1 MLLSVVP
8 EWPGRNSRPIDGAA
22 VEGSNNSIA
31 PPGISR
37 RLQDM
42 VVGSRCELRRES
54 GRESGWIVASWQS
67 VVVVAR
73 MCGIEG
79 GGLL

>member
-1 MLLSVVP
+1 
-8 EWPGRNSRPIDGAA
+8 
-22 VEGSNNSIA
+22 
-31 PPGISR
+31 
-37 RLQDM
+37 M

-54 GRESGWIVASWQS
+54 SWIVASWQS

>member
-1 MLLSVVP
+1 MVLFLSVVP

-42 VVGSRCELRRES
+42 VVGSRCELRREP
-54 GRESGWIVASWQS
+54 GWIVASWQS

-79 GGLL
+79 SGLL

>member
-1 MLLSVVP
+1 M
-8 EWPGRNSRPIDGAA
+8 R
-22 VEGSNNSIA
+22 
-31 PPGISR
+31 
-37 RLQDM
+37 
-42 VVGSRCELRRES
+42 
-54 GRESGWIVASWQS
+54 RESGWIVASWQS